1 MKHLFADTWTLTVR
15 MLKHNVR
22 SVDTIM
28 TVLAMPLLILFAFV
42 FVFGGAM
49 NTGAIRYVDFVVPVV
64 LLMCIASGVS
74 YTAFRANRDVT
85 EGMFTRF
92 RAMPIARPALV
103 AGHVLASVI
112 VGAVSVAVI
121 LVVALLIGYRPR
133 ADVAG
138 WLVTAGVL
146 TLTLVAFCLM
156 GVTFGLAAKS
166 AEGSGVF
173 SYLVIGLLFVS
184 SGFAPTSSMPAPL
197 RVFADH
203 QPMTYI
209 INAIRDTQ
217 L

>member
-1 MKHLFADTWTLTVR
+1 
-15 MLKHNVR
+15 
-22 SVDTIM
+22 
-28 TVLAMPLLILFAFV
+28 
-42 FVFGGAM
+42 
-49 NTGAIRYVDFVVPVV
+49 
-64 LLMCIASGVS
+64 
-74 YTAFRANRDVT
+74 
-85 EGMFTRF
+85 MFTRF

-112 VGAVSVAVI
+112 VGAVSVALI

-184 SGFAPTSSMPAPL
+184 SGFAPTSTMPAPL
-197 RVFADH
+197 RAFADH
-203 QPMTYI
+203 QPMTHI

-217 L
+217 LALPGQGATLLAVLWLTGLAALFAALAILANRRLSLTT